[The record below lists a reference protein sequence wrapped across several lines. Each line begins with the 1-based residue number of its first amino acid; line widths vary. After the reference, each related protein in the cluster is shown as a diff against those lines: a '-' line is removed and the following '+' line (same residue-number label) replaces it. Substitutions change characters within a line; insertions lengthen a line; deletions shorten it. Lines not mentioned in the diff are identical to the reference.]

1 MDKSNAMLQGIR
13 RRLKR
18 NALAVQQD
26 LALIRMMD
34 AAENIHQGRFAG
46 AVFTEQRADLA
57 AV

>member
-34 AAENIHQGRFAG
+34 AAENIHQGRFSG
-46 AVFTEQRADLA
+46 AVFTEQCADFA
-57 AV
+57 AA

>member
-26 LALIRMMD
+26 LALIRMM
-34 AAENIHQGRFAG
+34 EYSSG
-46 AVFTEQRADLA
+46 
-57 AV
+57 

>member
-34 AAENIHQGRFAG
+34 AAENIHQGRFSG
-46 AVFTEQRADLA
+46 AVFTEQRTDLA

>member
-34 AAENIHQGRFAG
+34 AAENIHQGRFSC
-46 AVFTEQRADLA
+46 AVFTEQRTDLA